1 MQRVG
6 GPQSGAPVDM
16 GKWVGPGG
24 ALGRYIVEASN
35 EMLGAYRSSPTLILE
50 HERSEV
56 HTAEGGYADRQILE
70 LVQNSADALV
80 DADGDPESRGRVVIR
95 LTDRNLYCAD
105 GGTEITPDGVK
116 ALLFRHLS
124 PKGKENE
131 IGRFGLG
138 FKAVLGVSDAPEFF
152 SRSGSFRF
160 DRERTAERIRE
171 IVPGKARSPAL
182 RLADPVEPG
191 AEAAKDETLAEF
203 MTWARN
209 IVRLPLLA
217 GVRERLGKQMR
228 DFPAPFLLFVEQVRS
243 LTLEGHDRDGP
254 VVLEVERDGRDCR
267 LGVNGEKKSW
277 VLFSES
283 LRLTGKAFDSR
294 RRSDGDTALT
304 LSWAFP
310 HDRKERE
317 TYRHFWAYFPTRT
330 ASLVPG
336 ILNAPWKTNEDRQNL
351 LPGDLNGELIESAAD
366 LIVKGMMTLRT
377 EEDPSR
383 HLDAFPRRHLLGDSE
398 ESERISKCLSSR
410 LRNDP
415 IVPDQEGVLRRIE
428 DLRYPPKA
436 PPEAWE
442 RWAECEARPTDWPH
456 PSAAR
461 GNRLAKIEH
470 LWLYRRDRLGGTTK
484 WATYRGRPSDTRMPT
499 ASQREWLEALF
510 ERVSPADSVEPSRAA
525 VQVAALMPRVAAFEL
540 GKIVLTASGGRAE
553 ADPERVFLPAPG
565 ETVQPILPDSF
576 VHPELA
582 GDEVTRAALEKLGIE
597 EPPADVALRV
607 AMREIT
613 NRAPG
618 DGAHR
623 NFWLAARESLATGG
637 LRAVTEI
644 LGENEF
650 ARRHVRFRTAS
661 GAWQTADRVLLPG
674 KIVPAGVSDDAD
686 VVVDTDYH
694 REEEL
699 PLLADLGVVAAP
711 QLRDPST
718 EWWFAS
724 YRSRCVERFRAVC
737 AEEGGGRP
745 RSDYLEFRNPK
756 GPGPLAVLPL
766 LSPESAARYT
776 DALLCFKETY
786 RPWKMRHLSELYS
799 PRAFTPPALK
809 EVERHGR
816 IRTPAGS
823 APFADALG
831 EPPRNEDALRALLEH
846 PQGERIRKAFQLADV
861 TPEVF
866 GESEPEPLLDCW
878 PGLDRYL
885 AGHRKD
891 LQLTRC
897 DRIVSVGEK
906 ECVLSGGD
914 IFLVPTGDEFTD
926 LGRVVEALGVKVA
939 KKTLRRIAE
948 RVTTAEVEKRRHTV
962 QAQDTDAA
970 RLLVAVGHERLRRL
984 LPGSLVAHLEE
995 GGFGGGLSPG
1005 EVAEAAIAVFH
1016 AETLWMCRDT
1026 LTRLAPPKQWAGS
1039 RRAVAF
1045 VKSLGFSADWA
1056 GERNRKREPYLEV
1069 EGRFRLPRLHRYQK
1083 DIVRNV
1089 LAMLRDGHAKSDAR
1103 RGMISLPTGSGK
1115 TRVAVQAA
1123 VRALARNDLG
1133 GGVLWVAD
1141 RDELCEQAV
1150 EAWQQVWS
1158 AKGAPGTA
1166 LRISRLWGGQPGPS
1180 PTNDPHVVVASIQT
1194 LRRRL
1199 ERYPFLRDFGL
1210 VVFDEAHRS
1219 LAPSFTSVMAELGLR
1234 YRKRADEPY
1243 LLGLTATPY
1252 RGYNEEETERLVKR
1266 YGERRLD
1273 RGVFPDDD
1281 PESAVKFLQ
1290 QKEVLAE
1297 ADQETIEGVAFE
1309 MTPEEERELEAQPSW
1324 LPEQLE
1330 KRIGRDSERT
1340 ERIVDAFLS
1349 RRDTA
1354 GPTLI
1359 FATSVEHADTVS
1371 GILNLRGV
1379 RSRAVNGGTNRGT
1392 RRRIVEQFRAGEIDV
1407 LVNYGVFREGFDAPK
1422 TRTII
1427 VARPVY
1433 SPNLYFQMIGRGL
1446 RGVKNGGNPRCLIL
1460 NVEDNIVNFDRKL
1473 AFSELDW
1480 LWAPDA

>member
-1 MQRVG
+1 MRSGG
-6 GPQSGAPVDM
+6 GPRSRAAVASSWAGTT
-16 GKWVGPGG
+16 GS
-24 ALGRYIVEASN
+24 LGEYIKGESRRT
-35 EMLGAYRSSPTLILE
+35 LSAYRKQPTLVTEHANLE
-50 HERSEV
+50 IG
-56 HTAEGGYADRQILE
+56 TAGGGYADRQLVE
-70 LVQNSADALV
+70 LIQNSADALV
-80 DADGDPESRGRVVIR
+80 GPAAGERGRISIR
-95 LTDRNLYCAD
+95 LTDDCLYCAD
-105 GGTEITPDGVK
+105 DGDEMDEDGAR
-116 ALLFRHLS
+116 ALMFSHLS
-124 PKGKENE
+124 PKRSESE

-138 FKAVLGVSDAPEFF
+138 FKAVLGVSDAPEFY

-160 DRERTAERIRE
+160 DRGRTADRIRK
-171 IVPGKARSPAL
+171 IVPDEESYPAL
-182 RLADPVEPG
+182 RLAVPIDPR
-191 AEAAKDETLAEF
+191 AAAKRDRILAEE
-203 MTWARN
+203 MVWARN

-217 GVRERLGKQMR
+217 GARRRLEEQMR
-228 DFPAPFLLFVEQVRS
+228 SFPAPFLLFVEHVRRLS
-243 LTLEGHDRDGP
+243 LSGHREKE
-254 VVLEVERDGRDCR
+254 VACEVVERDG
-267 LGVNGEKKSW
+267 GEC
-277 VLFSES
+277 VLRVDDREQKWIVF
-283 LRLTGKAFDSR
+283 R
-294 RRSDGDTALT
+294 RRHRLSAEAVAEWSLVRDRAAVPLT
-304 LSWAFP
+304 WAFP
-310 HDRKERE
+310 QDARQRAEHN
-317 TYRHFWAYFPTRT
+317 HFWAYFRT
-330 ASLVPG
+330 QTKSPVPG

-351 LPGDLNGELIESAAD
+351 LPGAFNGDLIEASAD
-366 LIVKGMMTLRT
+366 LIVAEFSALRT
-377 EEDPSR
+377 ADDPAR
-383 HLDAFPRRHLLGDSE
+383 HLEALPRRHAPGDSK
-398 ESERISKCLSSR
+398 ESDQIREALSSR
-410 LRNDP
+410 LHGDR
-415 IVPDQEGVLRRIE
+415 IVPDQKGVLRRIE
-428 DLRYPPKA
+428 ALQYPPK
-436 PPEAWE
+436 EATTE
-442 RWAECEARPTDWPH
+442 ALDRWADCALRPTGWTH
-456 PSAAR
+456 PSVAR

-470 LWLYRRDRLGGTTK
+470 LRLYRRDRAA
-484 WATYRGRPSDTRMPT
+484 WAAYRGRPTDPRMPT
-499 ASQREWLEALF
+499 ASRREWLEALF
-510 ERVSPADSVEPSRAA
+510 EKASTPADLVEASRAA
-525 VQVAALMPRVAAFEL
+525 VQVAVLMPRAADSEL
-540 GKIVLTASGGRAE
+540 GQVVLTASGGRAE
-553 ADPERVFLPAPG
+553 ADPERVFLPAVG
-565 ETVQPILPDSF
+565 ETVPPTLSDSF

-582 GDEVTRAALEKLGIE
+582 GDEATRAALEKLGLG

-607 AMREIT
+607 AVREIT
-613 NRAPG
+613 SWAPG
-618 DGAHR
+618 DSAYS
-623 NFWLAARESLATGG
+623 NFWSCVRESLATGG

-644 LGENEF
+644 LDEAESV
-650 ARRHVRFRTAS
+650 RRHVRVRTVS
-661 GAWQTADRVLLPG
+661 GAWQTADLVLLPG
-674 KIVPAGVSDDAD
+674 KIALAGASEDAD

-694 REEEL
+694 QEEEL
-699 PLLADLGVVAAP
+699 PLLADLGVVSVP
-711 QLRDPST
+711 QLRDPSS
-718 EWWFAS
+718 ESWFAS
-724 YRSRCVERFRAVC
+724 YWSRCVKRFRAAC
-737 AEEGGGRP
+737 AEESGGRP
-745 RSDYLEFRNPK
+745 RSDYLEFRSPK
-756 GPGPLAVLPL
+756 GPGPLAVLGL

-776 DALLCFKETY
+776 DALLRFKETY
-786 RPWKMRHLSELYS
+786 RRWRMRHRSGLYS
-799 PRAFTPPALK
+799 PQQFRPPAL
-809 EVERHGR
+809 EEIERHGR

-823 APFADALG
+823 VPFADALG
-831 EPPRNEDALRALLEH
+831 RSPRNEDALRALLEH
-846 PQGERIRKAFQLADV
+846 PEGERIRKAFELADV

-885 AGHRKD
+885 EGHRKEIR
-891 LQLTRC
+891 LTRC

-914 IFLVPTGDEFTD
+914 IFLVPTGDESAD
-926 LGRVVEALGVKVA
+926 LDLVVEALGVKVA
-939 KKTLRRIAE
+939 KKTLQRIAE
-948 RVTTAEVEKRRHTV
+948 RVTTAEVEERQRAV

-995 GGFGGGLSPG
+995 NGLGGSLSPG

-1016 AETLWMCRDT
+1016 TETLWMCRDT

-1039 RRAVAF
+1039 SRAVAF
-1045 VKSLGFSADWA
+1045 VKSLGFSAEWA

-1069 EGRFRLPRLHRYQK
+1069 EGRFRLPRLHGYQK
-1083 DIVRNV
+1083 GIVRNV
-1089 LAMLRDGHAKSDAR
+1089 RMMLQESRANSNAR

-1123 VRALARNDLG
+1123 VRLLARKDLG

-1158 AKGAPGTA
+1158 AKGAQGTA

-1180 PTNDPHVVVASIQT
+1180 PTSDPHVVVASIQT
-1194 LRRRL
+1194 LGHRL
-1199 ERYPFLRDFGL
+1199 DRYAFLRDFGL

-1234 YRKRADEPY
+1234 YRRKADEPF

-1252 RGYNEEETERLVKR
+1252 RANEEETERLVKR
-1266 YGERRLD
+1266 YGARRLD

-1309 MTPEEERELEAQPSW
+1309 MTPEEKRELEAQPFW

-1340 ERIVDAFLS
+1340 ERIVDAFM
-1349 RRDTA
+1349 RRRKTA

-1422 TRTII
+1422 TSTII

-1480 LWAPDA
+1480 LWAVGA